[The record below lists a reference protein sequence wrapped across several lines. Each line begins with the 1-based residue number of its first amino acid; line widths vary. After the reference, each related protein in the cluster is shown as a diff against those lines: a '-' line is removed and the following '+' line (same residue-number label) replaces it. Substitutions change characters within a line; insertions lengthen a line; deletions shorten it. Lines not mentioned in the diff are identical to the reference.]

1 MATTRTDR
9 WRLLPSFG
17 RMIILTLVTIQQLTA
32 AVVAA
37 IAIAKNHQHHNN
49 NNKIIPPLP
58 PLSVPV
64 WSLACQSIPS
74 TSSSTIP
81 IKTTTTTIEEPNQ
94 QQLHLLPSHS
104 MNIVTFCTGLSV
116 APPKLYAVSL
126 YYDTLTKDSFLY
138 HGRGILQLLRPCHKR
153 LVPILGQQSGYR
165 TNSTMTSKAEQCAR
179 LGYPWH
185 AYADDQLLADCA
197 LYLVLQL
204 VDTVPAGDHV
214 LTICQVTDTLVWH
227 AEEQR
232 IVVSSQQQ
240 QQQQQQQPSNSNIN
254 DNTIVSAAAA
264 TTAATTAPLLLL
276 DSSNTLYTGQ
286 LREEGIL

>member
-9 WRLLPSFG
+9 WRLLIF
-17 RMIILTLVTIQQLTA
+17 TLVTIQQLTA
-32 AVVAA
+32 AVVA
-37 IAIAKNHQHHNN
+37 IAIANHQHHNN
-49 NNKIIPPLP
+49 NNNNKIIPPIP

-81 IKTTTTTIEEPNQ
+81 ITTTTTTIEEPNQ
-94 QQLHLLPSHS
+94 QQLHRPSHS

-116 APPKLYAVSL
+116 ASPKLYAVSL
-126 YYDTLTKDSFLY
+126 YYNTLTKDSFLY

-165 TNSTMTSKAEQCAR
+165 TTSTTMLSKPEQCAR

-185 AYADDQLLADCA
+185 AYADDRLLADCA

-204 VDTVPAGDHV
+204 VDTVPAGDHL
-214 LTICQVTDTLVWH
+214 LTICQVTDTLVWR
-227 AEEQR
+227 ADEQR

-240 QQQQQQQPSNSNIN
+240 QQQQPSNSNLS

-264 TTAATTAPLLLL
+264 TTAATAPILLL
-276 DSSNTLYTGQ
+276 DPSNTLYTGQ